1 MNTLTFEDLTIAVRE
16 SARRKTL
23 ELSIEGDGSVTLA
36 APVGVPEAELLA
48 FIEEHSL
55 RLYTKLAEKARQT
68 PARRR
73 STSRASSTWG
83 AATGSSWSRRTGGDR
98 RIAGGRC
105 TSTGAWPCFHRRC
118 SSMWWCMSW
127 YIWWSAITART
138 SGRGWSASC
147 RITPPAGSGWRR
159 RARRMMCDPGAF
171 YLN

>member
-73 STSRASSTWG
+73 STSRARASSTWG

-105 TSTGAWPCFHRRC
+105 TSTGAWPC
-118 SSMWWCMSW
+118 S
-127 YIWWSAITART
+127 
-138 SGRGWSASC
+138 
-147 RITPPAGSGWRR
+147 RR
-159 RARRMMCDPGAF
+159 R
-171 YLN
+171 